1 MGAFE
6 DTAAPN
12 PGPTARPRS
21 TRQICAAAYLCSTCS
36 QLDKLLLLVLL
47 VGLLVPLELIGEDNQ
62 SSSPP
67 MSLFDNLRLCLARFS
82 IVISGVASPPRRLSA
97 CEPGSLLLTDADGN
111 DCLSSEVHSE
121 I

>member
-6 DTAAPN
+6 DTTAPN

-36 QLDKLLLLVLL
+36 QLDKLLVLVLL
-47 VGLLVPLELIGEDNQ
+47 VGLLVPLELIGENNQ

-82 IVISGVASPPRRLSA
+82 IVISGVASPPQRL
-97 CEPGSLLLTDADGN
+97 
-111 DCLSSEVHSE
+111 
-121 I
+121 